1 MRRRDDGFTL
11 IEILV
16 VVAIMGAVIGIFV
29 SHGPIHSRGL
39 QTRAAAGLLAQTFRE
54 ARAQAIERSEDV
66 LVAIDPVQRS
76 FAMDQGPV
84 HRLAAGTDV
93 VVLPPALKAK
103 GDVRVIRFS
112 ADGSASGGGV
122 ILGSGSRR
130 VRIDVE
136 WLTGRVQV
144 ANAP

>member
-1 MRRRDDGFTL
+1 MRGREDGFTL

-16 VVAIMGAVIGIFV
+16 VVAIMGVVIGIFV
-29 SHGPIHSRGL
+29 SRGPIRSQAL
-39 QTRAAAGLLAQTFRE
+39 QTRAAAGLLAQTLRE
-54 ARAQAIERSEDV
+54 ARAAAIEHSEIV
-66 LVAIDPVQRS
+66 AVAIDPVQRS

-84 HRLAAGTDV
+84 HHLAASTEV
-93 VVLPPALKAK
+93 TVLPPSFKGR

-112 ADGSASGGGV
+112 PDGSASGGGV
-122 ILGSGSRR
+122 ILGTGTRR